1 MKNEERRMRVN
12 LFPYCVFINMKK
24 TNSHSLNIIYHL
36 PFGTITNEKALL
48 P

>member
-1 MKNEERRMRVN
+1 MRKEECELAFSILR
-12 LFPYCVFINMKK
+12 FINMKK
-24 TNSHSLNIIYHL
+24 TNSHSLGIIYHL